1 MDEQQQEQQRVDFV
15 VDQIG
20 AQKKRTEDLYEKA
33 HHETS
38 KVEKNYSQ
46 NAKVNLIEADDR
58 IETEA
63 EIQQQK
69 GLVARAVENE
79 AILKRQIN
87 SLTELQDSPYFGRI
101 DIQDP
106 DETAPESLYIGVAS
120 FADQDGDFLIYDWRA
135 PISSIYY
142 NGTLGKVK
150 YETPAGPMETELTK
164 KRQFT
169 ISHGEITHMFDTNET
184 VGDELLQQALGEQ
197 NDEYMRNIVA
207 TIQKEQNDIIRD
219 VHSDL
224 LVVQGV
230 AGSGKTS
237 AILQRIAFLL
247 YHSRASLDAD
257 EIVLFSPNKLYSRYI
272 SDVLPS
278 LGERNMRQLTL
289 AEFLN
294 RRLEGLNVQSLFDR
308 FENQVSQTA
317 EEQRII
323 SFKESQRYIEL
334 IQQYEAQLTPENIKF
349 TDINYQGAPFFKK
362 EQIRE
367 IFASFPAS
375 MSNRERILR
384 TKNQLVK
391 LLKARI
397 DQKVSADWVQT
408 QLDQISDEKYH
419 EIVGRRH
426 FNSFDEEN
434 YFIGRHLVTKAFEII
449 DDAIFNNYFIDI
461 YAQYADFLRQLPSS
475 EIDGAAA
482 ATTFNND
489 IELHHVRLEDAAPLM
504 MLRDLITG
512 SGINRKF
519 QYVFI
524 DEMQDYSVAQLMYLK
539 HAFPKAKFTLLGDSE
554 QALFK
559 DVTEPAVLLEKLKDA
574 FAVHRANLITLNRS
588 YRSTAEITK
597 FAAALLPDGDKIQPF
612 SRHGKLPEITVTDT
626 PSEAITAVKQICQ
639 AELQDYGTV
648 AILTKNMRES
658 TQVAEWLH
666 DLKPSLL
673 TDGDRSLPKGIVVLP
688 IYLAKGLEFDSV
700 IAYDVSEQ
708 NYPEKLWRGTLYT
721 IASRAMHHLN
731 LVSIGKVSEIIT
743 QMKEESFSIKR
754 VWKSSGKL
762 WGLTELEH

>member
-1 MDEQQQEQQRVDFV
+1 M
-15 VDQIG
+15 
-20 AQKKRTEDLYEKA
+20 
-33 HHETS
+33 
-38 KVEKNYSQ
+38 
-46 NAKVNLIEADDR
+46 
-58 IETEA
+58 
-63 EIQQQK
+63 
-69 GLVARAVENE
+69 ENE

-367 IFASFPAS
+367 IW
-375 MSNRERILR
+375 
-384 TKNQLVK
+384 K
-391 LLKARI
+391 
-397 DQKVSADWVQT
+397 
-408 QLDQISDEKYH
+408 
-419 EIVGRRH
+419 
-426 FNSFDEEN
+426 
-434 YFIGRHLVTKAFEII
+434 
-449 DDAIFNNYFIDI
+449 
-461 YAQYADFLRQLPSS
+461 
-475 EIDGAAA
+475 
-482 ATTFNND
+482 
-489 IELHHVRLEDAAPLM
+489 
-504 MLRDLITG
+504 LIT
-512 SGINRKF
+512 S
-519 QYVFI
+519 
-524 DEMQDYSVAQLMYLK
+524 
-539 HAFPKAKFTLLGDSE
+539 
-554 QALFK
+554 
-559 DVTEPAVLLEKLKDA
+559 
-574 FAVHRANLITLNRS
+574 
-588 YRSTAEITK
+588 
-597 FAAALLPDGDKIQPF
+597 
-612 SRHGKLPEITVTDT
+612 
-626 PSEAITAVKQICQ
+626 PS
-639 AELQDYGTV
+639 
-648 AILTKNMRES
+648 
-658 TQVAEWLH
+658 H
-666 DLKPSLL
+666 
-673 TDGDRSLPKGIVVLP
+673 
-688 IYLAKGLEFDSV
+688 
-700 IAYDVSEQ
+700 
-708 NYPEKLWRGTLYT
+708 
-721 IASRAMHHLN
+721 
-731 LVSIGKVSEIIT
+731 
-743 QMKEESFSIKR
+743 SF
-754 VWKSSGKL
+754 
-762 WGLTELEH
+762 HM